1 MCIRDSIYP
10 IEIENRLI
18 EHPGLF
24 EVAVVGVPHP
34 TLGHEVKAYVVEKV
48 PGSLTEADVE
58 EWCAVTLARFKV
70 PTHVEFV
77 AELPHNATGKVL
89 KHLLGSAE
97 VPSDFVQE

>member
-1 MCIRDSIYP
+1 M
-10 IEIENRLI
+10 
-18 EHPGLF
+18 
-24 EVAVVGVPHP
+24 VGIPHP
-34 TLGHEVKAYVVEKV
+34 ALGQEVKAYVVEKV

-89 KHLLGSAE
+89 KHLLGSAQA
-97 VPSDFVQE
+97 PSDFVQE